1 LITLTVAA
9 LSSTPGFAVNVAVY
23 VVPDPLKLLS
33 EPSAE
38 VTSLSVKSVGD
49 SMNVKVTVAVEW
61 ATLMWVLSIDAV
73 TVGVTVSTVNG
84 AVLSPAPALP
94 FTSCHEPAVTPTEA
108 VLMSVLA
115 ERP

>member
-1 LITLTVAA
+1 
-9 LSSTPGFAVNVAVY
+9 
-23 VVPDPLKLLS
+23 
-33 EPSAE
+33 
-38 VTSLSVKSVGD
+38 
-49 SMNVKVTVAVEW
+49 
-61 ATLMWVLSIDAV
+61 
-73 TVGVTVSTVNG
+73 VSTMNG